1 MGGPHYSDSIVN
13 FVSQV
18 IDGKAPKDADQ
29 KMKDDPGQG
38 NEQGGHDQPIE
49 QGGHDQPIE
58 QGGHAESGGVTND
71 PPTDVVTLTEE
82 NFKSEVL
89 DSEEMW
95 LVEFYAPWCG
105 YCQQLVPHYKAA
117 ATKLL
122 GKVKV
127 GMIDSVKYQNFAD
140 KFKIDGYPTI
150 KIFPKGPKNG
160 LKTKT
165 QDYEGE
171 NNQIFEY
178 AIAILEGKPL
188 PVSAPEP
195 EPEPEDD
202 GPSDVVKL
210 TQESFGT
217 EVLGSKDLWLV
228 EFYAPWCGHCKHLA
242 PHYKKAAT
250 ELLGKAKLGMVDATV
265 HEKLADGF

>member
-1 MGGPHYSDSIVN
+1 MG
-13 FVSQV
+13 
-18 IDGKAPKDADQ
+18 DADQ

-38 NEQGGHDQPIE
+38 NE

-150 KIFPKGPKNG
+150 KVFPAGPKDPKKVKEYDGDLDQAALVKYVSG
-160 LKTKT
+160 L
-165 QDYEGE
+165 
-171 NNQIFEY
+171 
-178 AIAILEGKPL
+178 L
-188 PVSAPEP
+188 
-195 EPEPEDD
+195 
-202 GPSDVVKL
+202 
-210 TQESFGT
+210 
-217 EVLGSKDLWLV
+217 
-228 EFYAPWCGHCKHLA
+228 
-242 PHYKKAAT
+242 
-250 ELLGKAKLGMVDATV
+250 
-265 HEKLADGF
+265 

>member
-242 PHYKKAAT
+242 PHYK
-250 ELLGKAKLGMVDATV
+250 
-265 HEKLADGF
+265 